1 MTLSPAMLDAMRL
14 MKSGDLASATAVLQ
28 AGLSPHR
35 SPNPD
40 STPTTDG
47 NVIDLTPTRVT
58 LRPSSD
64 TGGSKAVPRQ
74 GVFSSER
81 HGSTEYRL
89 YVPSGAA
96 EGLPLVVMLHGCTQ
110 TPEDFATGTGMNALA
125 DELGFIVAYPRQPQ
139 SANAQKCWNWFRPG
153 DQQRGRGEPAQIAGI
168 VQDVVRDH
176 RADPERVYVAG
187 LSAGGAAAAIMAARY
202 PEIFAAVGV
211 HSGLACGSANDLPSA
226 LSAMRSG
233 SGLRTNRDKAS
244 FVPVITFHGD
254 RDSTVHPIN
263 ASEIASI
270 AAAGLD
276 RTMERQTET
285 GRATGGRSYLRE
297 TSADASGRILIEQ
310 WTVKGA
316 GHAWSGGDA
325 RGSYTDPA
333 GPDASREMLRF
344 FMQNRLRRSE

>member
-1 MTLSPAMLDAMRL
+1 MTLSPTMLVAMRL
-14 MKSGDLASATAVLQ
+14 MKSGDLASATAALQ

-47 NVIDLTPTRVT
+47 DVIDLTPTRVT

-64 TGGSKAVPRQ
+64 TVGSKAVPRQ

-81 HGSTEYRL
+81 YGSTEYRL
-89 YVPSGAA
+89 YIPAGVA

-139 SANAQKCWNWFRPG
+139 SANPQKCWNWFRPG

-176 RADPERVYVAG
+176 RADPARVYVAG

-202 PEIFAAVGV
+202 PDVFAAVGI
-211 HSGLACGSANDLPSA
+211 HSGLACGSARDVPSA
-226 LSAMRSG
+226 LSAMRRG
-233 SGLRTNRDKAS
+233 GGTRVAANDGMP
-244 FVPVITFHGD
+244 VPVITFHGD
-254 RDSTVHPIN
+254 RDPTVHPVN
-263 ASEIASI
+263 SEEIAAI
-270 AAAGLD
+270 AAAGAGNPLTV
-276 RTMERQTET
+276 RTERGSTKR
-285 GRATGGRSYLRE
+285 GRTYQRE
-297 TSADASGRILIEQ
+297 TSTDGAGRIVIEQ
-310 WTVKGA
+310 WTVHGA

-325 RGSYTDPA
+325 RGSYTDPS
-333 GPDASREMLRF
+333 GPEASRAMLDF
-344 FMQNRLRRSE
+344 FLRHRLCR